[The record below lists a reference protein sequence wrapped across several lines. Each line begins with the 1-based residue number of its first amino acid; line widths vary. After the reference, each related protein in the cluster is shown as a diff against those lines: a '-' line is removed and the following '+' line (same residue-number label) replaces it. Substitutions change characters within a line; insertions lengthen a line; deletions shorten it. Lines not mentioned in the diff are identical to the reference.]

1 MNSQKESDSSP
12 CKFSS
17 EEILLKVFEYTKID
31 GHSPNSVPL
40 STSHLTTLILTRLGL
55 NKEWNEKTN
64 SPLFKRKEV
73 EESKQNETF
82 FFKRKLGELNIPSV
96 RFFTNLDVEIQLD
109 TIFQSKEFQYEVSSP
124 RYPCDENGEFF
135 NNSTKMRLKKNK
147 SEQIHLISNKTV
159 KK

>member
-17 EEILLKVFEYTKID
+17 EEILLKVFEYTKIE
-31 GHSPNSVPL
+31 GHSINSVPL

-73 EESKQNETF
+73 EESKENASF

-96 RFFTNLDVEIQLD
+96 RFFTNLDVEIQLE

-124 RYPCDENGEFF
+124 RYPCDENQEFF
-135 NNSTKMRLKKNK
+135 NSTKTRLRKKN

-159 KK
+159 IF